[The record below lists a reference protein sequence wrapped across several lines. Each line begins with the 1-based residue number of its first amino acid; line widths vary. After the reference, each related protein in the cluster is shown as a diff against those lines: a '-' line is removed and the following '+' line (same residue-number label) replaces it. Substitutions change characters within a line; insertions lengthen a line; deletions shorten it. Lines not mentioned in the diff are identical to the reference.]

1 MKDDLEGKRT
11 EPFLMIPI
19 RIMKNKRFK
28 RWMGTREF
36 QVWAHLYESII
47 RSPKMTHKISRFI
60 FKEYFQNG
68 ILAAR
73 WDQKKIAVALGLSE
87 NSDGY
92 ISRLLSSMEK
102 KGVIKKHKKRWY
114 TKNLKIYELGVHSG
128 EPYKHE
134 SLHAITHFVQ
144 TDAEKTLEFF
154 EGKISELSCEED
166 SEPS

>member
-1 MKDDLEGKRT
+1 MKEDSKEQKVD
-11 EPFLMIPI
+11 PFLMIPLE
-19 RIMKNKRFK
+19 IMKNKRFK
-28 RWMGTREF
+28 KWLGTREF

-47 RSPKMTHKISRFI
+47 RSPKMDHKLPRFI

-73 WDQKKIAVALGLSE
+73 WDQKRIEVELGLSE
-87 NSDGY
+87 NSGGY

-102 KGVIKKHKKRWY
+102 KGIIKKHKKRWY
-114 TKNLKIYELGVHSG
+114 TKNLKIYELGTHSG

-134 SLHAITHFVQ
+134 ALYAVTNFVK

-154 EGKISELSCEED
+154 EGKISELS
-166 SEPS
+166 